1 MTPTDGG
8 DFEAFAAA
16 VAHEIRT
23 PLTAVAGEIEVALR
37 RERSAT
43 DYREALVRIAAGVA
57 ELVEISADLALLGDV
72 PGDAAQSQQ
81 AALDSILSSVRHR
94 YRGRDD
100 VSIDAVLP
108 AGLRM
113 VGNEARLARAVVL
126 VIEHALRYRQGK
138 ATVRLRGDDTASP
151 RVGLIVDASPFGFW
165 PRAWRWVTEVPR
177 NAGGPLRLRTALRI
191 LEGSGGALIVDGAS
205 EMERVHIE
213 LQPCI

>member
-1 MTPTDGG
+1 MSTSVISGSAWAPPERSFAPCADWATRWSQTAVAVSDMTPTDGG

-57 ELVEISADLALLGDV
+57 ELVEISADLTLLGDV
-72 PGDAAQSQQ
+72 PGDAAQSLH

-108 AGLRM
+108 AGLRI
-113 VGNEARLARAVVL
+113 VGNEARLA
-126 VIEHALRYRQGK
+126 
-138 ATVRLRGDDTASP
+138 
-151 RVGLIVDASPFGFW
+151 
-165 PRAWRWVTEVPR
+165 
-177 NAGGPLRLRTALRI
+177 
-191 LEGSGGALIVDGAS
+191 
-205 EMERVHIE
+205 
-213 LQPCI
+213 